1 MVDIR
6 GSGVGAVPIRP
17 VLFGSGAF
25 SPEEVAVLTTAF
37 EDALRA
43 LGLVDRKDPAVTMV
57 AKRMFEMA
65 RGGERDP
72 ILLRDAVLNSLR
84 GGPGTSGL

>member
-1 MVDIR
+1 M
-6 GSGVGAVPIRP
+6 PIRP

-43 LGLVDRKDPAVTMV
+43 LSLVDRKDPAVTIV
-57 AKRMFEMA
+57 AKRVIELA
-65 RGGERDP
+65 KGGEHDP
-72 ILLRDAVLNSLR
+72 ILLRDAVLKSLR
-84 GGPGTSGL
+84 NGPGTSEL